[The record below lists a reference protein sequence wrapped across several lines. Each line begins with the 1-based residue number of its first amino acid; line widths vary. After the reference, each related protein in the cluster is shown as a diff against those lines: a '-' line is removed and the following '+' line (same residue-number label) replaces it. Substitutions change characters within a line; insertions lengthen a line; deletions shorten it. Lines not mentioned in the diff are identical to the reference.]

1 MAKYKPGDRVKKQI
15 KRVPVPETPEGQ
27 AYRGYLSVTNE
38 WIMGEVLAC
47 GRRGHITVRWDGD
60 SKLEALDSARVRP
73 V

>member
-1 MAKYKPGDRVKKQI
+1 MAKYKPGDRVKKEVAISQHSI
-15 KRVPVPETPEGQ
+15 HGRAAPVETGKVRKQWTE
-27 AYRGYLSVTNE
+27 
-38 WIMGEVLAC
+38 GEVLAA